1 MTLKKHKVIL
11 LTVLSAFFASC
22 SLIERLGFGPTNTGL
37 YSAEDLSS
45 YRDNYQRIS
54 SYQFNPGYGE
64 FHMGRGRVE
73 MTGMY
78 SLQDAT
84 TAGLTQL
91 GQIDLVI
98 DFSDRDETRTGPPD
112 TVEVPIVEGQ
122 ISRVTNL
129 GGAEIPEVG
138 IGWEGTLPITGTV
151 TLTEPVGTRNPPQGI
166 KFEAK
171 GTLRSI
177 SPHGGGGTQR
187 EVNLSL
193 SGIFVKEVE
202 LGSFLFAAAG
212 KIDSTNGESDFY
224 LEEVR

>member
-1 MTLKKHKVIL
+1 MTPQNHKVIL
-11 LTVLSAFFASC
+11 LTVLSAFLSSC
-22 SLIERLGFGPTNTGL
+22 ITLDFGPTNTGFF
-37 YSAEDLSS
+37 SADDLPS
-45 YRDNYQRIS
+45 YRNNYQRIS
-54 SYQFNPGYGE
+54 SYQFSPGYGE
-64 FHMGRGRVE
+64 FHIGRGRVK

-78 SLQDAT
+78 SLQDST

-98 DFSDRDETRTGPPD
+98 DFSDRDEPRPG

-129 GGAEIPEVG
+129 VGARSPEVG
-138 IGWEGTLPITGTV
+138 IGWEGTLPITGSV
-151 TLTEPVGTRNPPQGI
+151 SLTEPVGTRNPPQLI
-166 KFEAK
+166 TFEAK

-177 SPHGGGGTQR
+177 SADGGDGSARLVELSFSGT
-187 EVNLSL
+187 
-193 SGIFVKEVE
+193 FVKEVE
-202 LGSFLFAAAG
+202 FGSFPLLAAG

>member
-1 MTLKKHKVIL
+1 MTRQNHKFIL

-22 SLIERLGFGPTNTGL
+22 SLIERLDFGPTNTGFF
-37 YSAEDLSS
+37 SADDLPS
-45 YRDNYQRIS
+45 YRNNYQRIS

-64 FHMGRGRVE
+64 FHMGRGRVK

-78 SLQDAT
+78 SLQDST

-98 DFSDRDETRTGPPD
+98 DFSDRDEPRPG

-129 GGAEIPEVG
+129 VGPRSPEVG
-138 IGWEGTLPITGTV
+138 IGWEGTLPITGSV
-151 TLTEPVGTRNPPQGI
+151 SLTEPVGPRNPPQLI
-166 KFEAK
+166 TFEAK

-177 SPHGGGGTQR
+177 SADGGDGSARLVELSFSGT
-187 EVNLSL
+187 
-193 SGIFVKEVE
+193 FVKEVE
-202 LGSFLFAAAG
+202 FGSFPLLAVG
-212 KIDSTNGESDFY
+212 KIDSTSGESDFY

>member
-1 MTLKKHKVIL
+1 MTRQNHKFIL

-22 SLIERLGFGPTNTGL
+22 SVIERLDFGPTNTGL
-37 YSAEDLSS
+37 FSAEDLPS

-64 FHMGRGRVE
+64 FHMGRGRVK

-78 SLQDAT
+78 SLQDST

-98 DFSDRDETRTGPPD
+98 DFSDREETRPD

-138 IGWEGTLPITGTV
+138 IGWEGTLPITGYV
-151 TLTEPVGTRNPPQGI
+151 SLTESDSNPPQEI
-166 KFEAK
+166 MFEAK
-171 GTLRSI
+171 GNLRSI
-177 SPHGGGGTQR
+177 SPHGEAGSARRVELSFSGT
-187 EVNLSL
+187 
-193 SGIFVKEVE
+193 FKKEVE
-202 LGSFLFAAAG
+202 LGSFLFAAEG
-212 KIDSTNGESDFY
+212 NIDSTNGESDFY

>member
-1 MTLKKHKVIL
+1 MRLKKHKVIL

-22 SLIERLGFGPTNTGL
+22 SLIERLEFGPTNTGL
-37 YSAEDLSS
+37 YSAEDLPS

-64 FHMGRGRVE
+64 FHIGRGRVK

-78 SLQDAT
+78 SLQDST

-98 DFSDRDETRTGPPD
+98 DFSDRDEPRPG

-138 IGWEGTLPITGTV
+138 IGWEGTLPITG
-151 TLTEPVGTRNPPQGI
+151 
-166 KFEAK
+166 
-171 GTLRSI
+171 
-177 SPHGGGGTQR
+177 
-187 EVNLSL
+187 
-193 SGIFVKEVE
+193 
-202 LGSFLFAAAG
+202 
-212 KIDSTNGESDFY
+212 
-224 LEEVR
+224 